1 MGDIAVEELIERNHE
16 AAVIARWACATPLFF
31 TLSGADT
38 HPVDMLVPQAKQAS
52 VNLLLARKLSRNGL
66 RKALPGR
73 ARRRLADYGVAQRV
87 KEAEEAEVVFWM

>member
-1 MGDIAVEELIERNHE
+1 VEGLIERDHE
-16 AAVIARWACATPLFF
+16 VAVIARWACAASLFF

-38 HPVDMLVPQAKQAS
+38 HSVDMLVPQAKQAS

-73 ARRRLADYGVAQRV
+73 ARRRLAEYGVAQRV
-87 KEAEEAEVVFWM
+87 REAEVVFWM